1 MKGGNVVNKKII
13 IKGILLLIVLAV
25 LTLGFGG
32 CGSIIIIPTTGTV
45 VITIAGFYTYY
56 NYNVY
61 LDSWYN
67 KIGVTFG
74 GTFTATGI
82 TPGSHTFYV
91 DDTIWNYYYNY
102 DTIWVTAGQ
111 TTYLTLYPY

>member
-1 MKGGNVVNKKII
+1 MKKNIL
-13 IKGILLLIVLAV
+13 IKGILVLAV
-25 LTLGFGG
+25 IAFLSLAFTG
-32 CGSIIIIPTTGTV
+32 CYTPLPTTGTV
-45 VITIAGFYTYY
+45 VITIAGYYTYY
-56 NYNVY
+56 NYAVY

-67 KIGVTFG
+67 QIGVTYG

-91 DDTIWNYYYNY
+91 DDTTYYYYY
-102 DTIWVTAGQ
+102 DYGTVWVTAGQ